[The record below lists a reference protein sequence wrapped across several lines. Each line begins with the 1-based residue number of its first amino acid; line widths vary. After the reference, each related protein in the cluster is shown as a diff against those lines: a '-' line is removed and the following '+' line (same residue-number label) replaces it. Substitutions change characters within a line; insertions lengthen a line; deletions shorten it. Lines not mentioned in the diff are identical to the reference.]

1 MKNSDLSG
9 AKTCKSC
16 RSRQE
21 LSNEYLLGKFGVD
34 TAENEPLD
42 VLYFRTP
49 TCSMFVFKFGGIL
62 NFHFEFFRNLHPGP
76 GMTGLR
82 AVSDAGSAA
91 WTTGVAN
98 AMMDTLW
105 SRGSDGRSFLSLT
118 RLSASA
124 KAALGTAL
132 AVTAEALGPAM
143 TAAATP
149 VTSSTRKKQRSI

>member
-1 MKNSDLSG
+1 
-9 AKTCKSC
+9 
-16 RSRQE
+16 
-21 LSNEYLLGKFGVD
+21 
-34 TAENEPLD
+34 
-42 VLYFRTP
+42 
-49 TCSMFVFKFGGIL
+49 
-62 NFHFEFFRNLHPGP
+62 
-76 GMTGLR
+76 MTGLR

-105 SRGSDGRSFLSLT
+105 SRGSDGRSFLGK

-143 TAAATP
+143 PAAATAVTSLTRTAAGGAP
-149 VTSSTRKKQRSI
+149 GAAASAPAATRGSAVRASGGGVTSSPPARLYPMFVLTPSENECFSNFYFFLIFFY